1 MIKQLLSLILL
12 FVGGVIYLRD
22 SGVMVISS
30 ANIPTRIVE
39 GFADPM
45 IMSTGADVNDFHPV
59 RKINNVP
66 HISIQYCTS

>member
-1 MIKQLLSLILL
+1 M
-12 FVGGVIYLRD
+12 RD
-22 SGVMVISS
+22 SGMMGISS

-39 GFADPM
+39 GFADPL
-45 IMSTGADVNDFHPV
+45 IRSTGTDVNDFHPV